1 MRHRTVSGTVF
12 DVFNTLLML
21 MICVVMIY
29 PFLYIINFSLSDPT
43 VVRKAGLLLWPRG
56 FNLVAYE
63 ASLKHPDIKNGF
75 IISIARSTLGPFLMV
90 IVTSMAAFALA
101 REDLA
106 GRKFFNKFFIF
117 TMYFS
122 GGMIPVYLVMRNL
135 NLTGS
140 FWVYVIPGMFGA
152 FNFVLV
158 RTYIENIPSSLEE
171 AALIDGANYVTA
183 FFRVVLPVCIPVLS
197 AIVLFSCVGHWNA
210 FSDTRLYNFMNRDLF
225 TMQYVLYNYLAST
238 QTFSIEQALAL
249 GDTTQL
255 SPESIRMA
263 ITIITIVPVMC
274 VYPALQKHFAS
285 GLLIGSVK
293 G

>member
-1 MRHRTVSGTVF
+1 M
-12 DVFNTLLML
+12 
-21 MICVVMIY
+21 
-29 PFLYIINFSLSDPT
+29 
-43 VVRKAGLLLWPRG
+43 
-56 FNLVAYE
+56 
-63 ASLKHPDIKNGF
+63 HPDILRGF
-75 IISIARSTLGPFLMV
+75 FISLARSTLGPAFMV
-90 IVTSMAAFALA
+90 IVTSMAAYALA
-101 REDLA
+101 RDDLV
-106 GRKFFNKFFIF
+106 GRKFLNKYFIF

-122 GGMIPVYLVMRNL
+122 GGMIPLYLVMKGL

-140 FWVYVIPGMFGA
+140 FWVYIIPGMFGA

-171 AALIDGANYVTA
+171 AALIDGASYITA
-183 FFRVVLPVCIPVLS
+183 FFRVVLPVCIPVLA

-210 FSDTRLYNFMNRDLF
+210 FTDTRLYNSMHRELF

-238 QTFSIEQALAL
+238 QTYSVEQALAL
-249 GDTTQL
+249 GSMTEL

-285 GLLIGSVK
+285 GLLIGAVK